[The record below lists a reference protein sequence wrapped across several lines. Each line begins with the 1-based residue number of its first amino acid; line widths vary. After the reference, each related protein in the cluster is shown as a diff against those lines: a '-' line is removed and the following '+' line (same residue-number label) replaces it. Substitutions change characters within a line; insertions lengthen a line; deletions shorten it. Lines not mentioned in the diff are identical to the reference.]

1 MDLQWTYGE
10 RRGFVVMQVERDEV
24 ERPLV
29 AQLKAMGWTHRPGRE
44 IGTLDVD
51 RPLLADLLDPALRR
65 INTRALDGVP
75 WMGASDVDRAIT
87 ALVRVPLGEGIVK
100 ANLAATGLL
109 LSGLVLSKP
118 SAGHGGASATV
129 QYIEW
134 HPDRVGLNDFTVVD
148 QLRVRNRAG
157 KDSVLDVVLFVN
169 GIPLVAVE
177 CKSPDLAEPVR
188 EAVLDLRHY
197 AGNPVV
203 EEGAR
208 ARPAEGPTRPAGV
221 PELFRTVQLLVA
233 ASGETA
239 HLGTVTSGPEHFHPW
254 RSVEPEDGST
264 LRRELLTAGLVPAA
278 DGSALAALGE
288 QQKLVGVVLRP
299 AALLNIVR
307 HYVIELP
314 VETDS
319 GATLTVKA
327 VARHQQYRA
336 AEKAVRRLLD
346 GRPRSGPTT
355 EDERGGVIWH
365 TQGSGKSLT
374 MTFLV
379 RRVHAHPRL
388 SEFTVVVVTDR
399 TQLQTQLTEA
409 LDTSGSEVVTA
420 DTRTELEGLLRAGG
434 RRVVF
439 GMIQK
444 YGVGLTFSGDAEQD
458 EDGRDL
464 AEEYAEAERTRAGK
478 RAEVA
483 PPVPNFP
490 ECNTSPA
497 ILVLVDE
504 AHRSHTSVLHAA
516 LRKAVPNAAKIG
528 FTGTPITTG
537 REEDTRR
544 IFGRGDSPRGFLDE
558 YRMEDAEHDEVVVR
572 IRYEGRTGEGEV
584 KDGAG
589 LDRRF
594 DDLVRDRTPE
604 EKAALLKRWP
614 TGSDVAESEPMIAAK
629 AEDMLEHWVTTV
641 LPGGFKAQVA
651 AVSRKAA
658 VEYHHALRAARDR
671 LLEEL
676 EGYDPESVAGTPPER
691 LEGRLR
697 YLHQAHQFRALLRR
711 IDFVPVI
718 SPSTGSKHGQWAEWT
733 DSRRQEAYIARF
745 QKAFPLLPPDSVWA
759 QATAVT
765 PPVTTPEAEAADRNA
780 DHPWSHA
787 VTEPHASRRGA
798 VPDPV
803 HPDSP
808 IAMLIVKSM
817 LLTGFDAPREQVLYL
832 DRPIR
837 GAELLQA
844 VARVNRPHPGKEI
857 GYVVDYYGVFG
868 HLNKALA
875 GYREADQH
883 DTMRSMSV
891 EIESLEPAAAAVRG
905 LLRDLGVTDA
915 DLTDPVRLRAALDR
929 FEDERTRLAFDTALQ
944 NFLDT
949 MERVLPHEAALEYVN
964 DARHWGLLQKRV
976 RRLFRDAE
984 GGTFTL
990 RRYGRKVRA
999 MIADH
1004 LEGPE
1009 IEEAIP
1015 PVWITADGFDD
1026 AVRGLPPREAA
1037 AEMGHALRFH
1047 LEERVRREDP
1057 EKYQRLSERL
1067 EEILRTTP
1075 DRFEEQ
1081 AEKFARLI
1089 EEARQEHE
1097 EDPEVAGLSPLEQ
1110 RTYRLLVQLM
1120 ADSTEVRK
1128 TGDDLRPLVGQLCD
1142 VAAETMVKVSY
1153 QGQSQDLATL
1163 AGVIQGRLL
1172 AGGLRPADKD
1182 WAPLKAM
1189 AERLASF
1196 ANDNRRQFLGR
1207 ARGE

>member
-1 MDLQWTYGE
+1 MDLQGTYGE
-10 RRGFVVMQVERDEV
+10 RREFVVMQVERDEV

-44 IGTLDVD
+44 IGTLDVET
-51 RPLLADLLDPALRR
+51 PLLADLLESALRR
-65 INTRALDGVP
+65 INTRPLDGVS

-87 ALVRVPLGEGIVK
+87 ALARVPLGEGVVK

-134 HPDRVGLNDFTVVD
+134 HPDRLGLNDFTVID

-197 AGNPVV
+197 AGNSVK

-208 ARPAEGPTRPAGV
+208 ARPGEGPTRPAGV

-233 ASGETA
+233 ATGETA
-239 HLGTVTSGPEHFHPW
+239 HLGTVTSGPEHFHSW
-254 RSVEPEDGST
+254 RSVEPEDSGT
-264 LRRELLTAGLVPAA
+264 LRRELLTAGLVPDA
-278 DGSALAALGE
+278 DGPAPAALGE

-299 AALLNIVR
+299 VALLNIVR

-314 VETDS
+314 IVTDS

-346 GRPRSGPTT
+346 GRARSGPMT

-409 LDTSGSEVVTA
+409 LETSGSDVVTA

-444 YGVGLTFSGDAEQD
+444 YGVGLTFSGDADQD

-464 AEEYAEAERTRAGK
+464 AEEYAEAERTRAGT

-584 KDGAG
+584 KDGTS

-614 TGSDVAESEPMIAAK
+614 TGSDVAESEPMVAAK

-658 VEYHHALRAARDR
+658 VEYHQC
-671 LLEEL
+671 
-676 EGYDPESVAGTPPER
+676 SAGGPRPAPGGT
-691 LEGRLR
+691 GRLR
-697 YLHQAHQFRALLRR
+697 PRVGRR
-711 IDFVPVI
+711 H
-718 SPSTGSKHGQWAEWT
+718 SA
-733 DSRRQEAYIARF
+733 
-745 QKAFPLLPPDSVWA
+745 
-759 QATAVT
+759 
-765 PPVTTPEAEAADRNA
+765 
-780 DHPWSHA
+780 
-787 VTEPHASRRGA
+787 
-798 VPDPV
+798 
-803 HPDSP
+803 
-808 IAMLIVKSM
+808 
-817 LLTGFDAPREQVLYL
+817 
-832 DRPIR
+832 
-837 GAELLQA
+837 
-844 VARVNRPHPGKEI
+844 
-857 GYVVDYYGVFG
+857 
-868 HLNKALA
+868 
-875 GYREADQH
+875 
-883 DTMRSMSV
+883 
-891 EIESLEPAAAAVRG
+891 
-905 LLRDLGVTDA
+905 
-915 DLTDPVRLRAALDR
+915 
-929 FEDERTRLAFDTALQ
+929 
-944 NFLDT
+944 
-949 MERVLPHEAALEYVN
+949 
-964 DARHWGLLQKRV
+964 
-976 RRLFRDAE
+976 
-984 GGTFTL
+984 
-990 RRYGRKVRA
+990 
-999 MIADH
+999 
-1004 LEGPE
+1004 
-1009 IEEAIP
+1009 
-1015 PVWITADGFDD
+1015 
-1026 AVRGLPPREAA
+1026 
-1037 AEMGHALRFH
+1037 
-1047 LEERVRREDP
+1047 
-1057 EKYQRLSERL
+1057 
-1067 EEILRTTP
+1067 
-1075 DRFEEQ
+1075 
-1081 AEKFARLI
+1081 
-1089 EEARQEHE
+1089 
-1097 EDPEVAGLSPLEQ
+1097 
-1110 RTYRLLVQLM
+1110 
-1120 ADSTEVRK
+1120 
-1128 TGDDLRPLVGQLCD
+1128 
-1142 VAAETMVKVSY
+1142 
-1153 QGQSQDLATL
+1153 
-1163 AGVIQGRLL
+1163 
-1172 AGGLRPADKD
+1172 
-1182 WAPLKAM
+1182 
-1189 AERLASF
+1189 
-1196 ANDNRRQFLGR
+1196 
-1207 ARGE
+1207 